1 MQNADLKTLERL
13 AVLFTYPSPDF
24 SDVIRDAAF
33 WAEENKQPD
42 VLLFAN
48 ALKDLS
54 VGEMEEQ
61 YIETFDMNPAATL
74 DIGWHLFGEDYARGE
89 LLVKLRS
96 ENRRY
101 GVDERGELPDN
112 LAVVLNLLSR
122 LPGED
127 AEAFSREYLLPSLR
141 KIREGVKRKD
151 NPYLNLL
158 TALLLCLGADPNE
171 APAPVYPELTV
182 LKEMHHG

>member
-1 MQNADLKTLERL
+1 MHSGDLQALERL
-13 AVLFTYPSPDF
+13 AALFTYPEPGFDGVVRESAD
-24 SDVIRDAAF
+24 
-33 WAEENKQPD
+33 WAETNEYPD
-42 VLLFAN
+42 VLLFAE
-48 ALKDLS
+48 AVKDLS
-54 VGEMEEQ
+54 VGQMEEL

-112 LAVVLNLLSR
+112 LSVVLNLLTR
-122 LPGED
+122 LPAEES
-127 AEAFSREYLLPSLR
+127 EAFAREYLLPSLR
-141 KIREGVKRKD
+141 KIREGIKRKD

-158 TALLLCLGADPNE
+158 TALLICLGADPNE

>member
-1 MQNADLKTLERL
+1 MRIGDPQALERL
-13 AVLFTYPSPDF
+13 AALFAYPAPGFDG
-24 SDVIRDAAF
+24 VVRDTAEWAA
-33 WAEENKQPD
+33 ANQHPD
-42 VLLFAN
+42 VLLFAD
-48 ALKDLS
+48 AVKDFS
-54 VGEMEEQ
+54 IGQMEEL

-101 GVDERGELPDN
+101 GIDEGGELPDN
-112 LAVVLNLLSR
+112 LALVLSLLSR
-122 LPGED
+122 LPAED
-127 AEAFSREYLLPSLR
+127 AEAFAGEYLLPALR
-141 KIREGVKRKD
+141 KIREGIKRKD

-158 TALLLCLGADPNE
+158 TALLICLGADPDE

-182 LKEMHHG
+182 LKETHHG

>member
-1 MQNADLKTLERL
+1 MQSGDLQALERL
-13 AVLFTYPSPDF
+13 AVLFTYPEPGFDGVVLGS
-24 SDVIRDAAF
+24 AA
-33 WAEENKQPD
+33 WAAENGYPD
-42 VLLFAN
+42 VLLFAEAVKN
-48 ALKDLS
+48 LS
-54 VGEMEEQ
+54 VGQMEEL

-101 GVDERGELPDN
+101 GVEERGELPDN
-112 LAVVLNLLSR
+112 LSIVLSLLSR
-122 LPGED
+122 MPEED
-127 AEAFSREYLLPSLR
+127 AEAFAREYLLPSLR
-141 KIREGVKRKD
+141 KIREGIKRKD